1 VPDGVT
7 IFFRVMRERS
17 KGVRKQCSR
26 GMGDVAAFM
35 A

>member
-1 VPDGVT
+1 VPDGVR
-7 IFFRVMRERS
+7 IFLRVMIERS
-17 KGVRKQCSR
+17 KGVRKQCSK